1 MNDFVYVAAVYVHI
15 LTIVVWIGA
24 MLFEDP
30 QSVRM
35 TSQIAHKIGGIGW
48 YAQAVL
54 WTTGLVMLNHRGIA
68 PRDLFTADFGASA
81 WGRAMWAKLGLVLLL
96 LLFQVMVG
104 NRPSKLVYGY
114 LLVSVVIVGI
124 SVLLVR
130 PIFS

>member
-1 MNDFVYVAAVYVHI
+1 VSDLLYVFAVWVHI

-35 TSQIAHKIGGIGW
+35 TSQIAHRIGGIGW

-54 WTTGLVMLNHRGIA
+54 WTTGFIMLNHRGLG
-68 PRDLFTADFGASA
+68 PGDLFTSSFISSA
-81 WGRAMWAKLGLVLLL
+81 WGRAFWAKLLLVLLL
-96 LLFQVMVG
+96 VGFQIKVG
-104 NRPSKLVYGY
+104 NKPSKLVYGY

-124 SVLLVR
+124 SVLIVR
-130 PIFS
+130 PIF

>member
-1 MNDFVYVAAVYVHI
+1 VSDLLYVFAVWVHI
-15 LTIVVWIGA
+15 LTVVVWIGA

-35 TSQIAHKIGGIGW
+35 TSQIAHRIGGIGW

-54 WTTGLVMLNHRGIA
+54 WTTGLIMLNHRGLSPA
-68 PRDLFTADFGASA
+68 ALFTSSFISNA
-81 WGRAMWAKLGLVLLL
+81 WGRAFWAKLLLVLLL
-96 LLFQVMVG
+96 LVFQIKVG
-104 NRPSKLVYGY
+104 NKPSKLVYGY

-124 SVLLVR
+124 SVLIVR